1 MPILQPSSRKLS
13 PSAAHG
19 VAEVKLS
26 SAARRDLARIDEF
39 SAAQF
44 GEEVADEYMRGLDA
58 AFELLKRHPKAG
70 QARREYGKNAR
81 CKVQRSHRILYRLE
95 GDTVF
100 VQRVLHHSQ
109 HVPKRFE

>member
-1 MPILQPSSRKLS
+1 
-13 PSAAHG
+13 
-19 VAEVKLS
+19 VAEIKLS

-44 GEEVADEYMRGLDA
+44 GDDVADDYLRGLNA

-70 QARREYGKNAR
+70 QLRRDYGKVTR
-81 CKVQRSHRILYRLE
+81 CKVYRSHRILYRLE

-100 VQRVLHHSQ
+100 VQRILHHSQ
-109 HVPKRFE
+109 HVPNHLQ